1 MSIYNNNT
9 LCSRRKRGLY
19 FHFDLRPDQDV
30 AINYSCQK
38 GPTVTVNKASAM
50 LSQLRLKMDIPWCD
64 NSYYQ
69 LSLVSCRKSA
79 VLFYAPA

>member
-1 MSIYNNNT
+1 MSICNNNT
-9 LCSRRKRGLY
+9 PCSRRKRGLY

-38 GPTVTVNKASAM
+38 GPSVTVNKASAM

-69 LSLVSCRKSA
+69 LRLAICRKSL
-79 VLFYAPA
+79 VLWNVAA